1 MISMRQ
7 SAAIVVMAA
16 LGVIGLASAGLA
28 TGNDGPPGQGP
39 CNHGN
44 SGKECK
50 PDPQPEHGKD
60 CDEHGPN
67 EGGVNE
73 DHCLGTTTGTTTET
87 TTETTTGTT
96 TTTPTTTTTTTTTD
110 TTTST
115 DTTTDPPTAV
125 TTAESPPLP
134 STAPT
139 TPTPEAEVPAT
150 EQGSGS
156 TTETTPPERTAGVLA
171 AARKTIRTVS
181 NTKGAR
187 TTPNRVARVKGTVRV
202 LPFTP

>member
-7 SAAIVVMAA
+7 TAAIVVMAA
-16 LGVIGLASAGLA
+16 LGVLGLTSAGLA

-44 SGKECK
+44 SGKDCK

-60 CDEHGPN
+60 CDEHGPY

-73 DHCLGTTTGTTTET
+73 DHCLGTTTET
-87 TTETTTGTT
+87 TAETTTGTT
-96 TTTPTTTTTTTTTD
+96 TTTTPTTNTTPAVTTADPPAVTTVGSTPPSSTGSM

-115 DTTTDPPTAV
+115 
-125 TTAESPPLP
+125 
-134 STAPT
+134 STPA
-139 TPTPEAEVPAT
+139 ADVPAT
-150 EQGSGS
+150 QQGSGS
-156 TTETTPPERTAGVLA
+156 ATETTPERTAGVLA
-171 AARKTIRTVS
+171 ARKTIRTA
-181 NTKGAR
+181 TKSPKG
-187 TTPNRVARVKGTVRV
+187 VARVKGTIRV

>member
-73 DHCLGTTTGTTTET
+73 DHCLGTTTET

-96 TTTPTTTTTTTTTD
+96 TTTPTTTTTTATTTP
-110 TTTST
+110 
-115 DTTTDPPTAV
+115 DTTTDLPTAV
-125 TTAESPPLP
+125 TTGESPPP
-134 STAPT
+134 ASTAST
-139 TPTPEAEVPAT
+139 TPTPEAEVPAM
-150 EQGSGS
+150 EQESGT
-156 TTETTPPERTAGVLA
+156 TTETTEPERTGGVLA
-171 AARKTIRTVS
+171 AARKTIRTVT
-181 NTKGAR
+181 NTKAAR
-187 TTPNRVARVKGTVRV
+187 TTPNRVALVKGTVHV